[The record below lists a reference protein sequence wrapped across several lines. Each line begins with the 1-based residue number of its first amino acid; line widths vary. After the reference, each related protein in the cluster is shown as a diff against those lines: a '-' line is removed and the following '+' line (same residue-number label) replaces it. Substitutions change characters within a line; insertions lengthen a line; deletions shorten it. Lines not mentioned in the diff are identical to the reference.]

1 MPLPPSSGPAADTLC
16 VTPHE
21 FLLEGRGANAR
32 TGVLL
37 VHGLTGTP
45 NEMRV
50 LAKGLHKQGF
60 TVYAVQLAGH
70 CGTQDDLLATRWQDW
85 YASVEA
91 GADRLLARVDSL
103 VVGGLSMG
111 AVLSLALAQRRPQ
124 QVAGVCALST
134 IFRYDGWSMP
144 VYTRLGTLLLPLF
157 KALGIGRNRCFMEQ
171 PPYGIK
177 DETLRRRIVAQM
189 QSGDSAAA
197 GLPGNPWWSVI
208 EMQRLSSHVLR
219 HLGDVRAPCLV
230 VHAREDD
237 VSTPSNAE
245 DIVRGVKHAPVE
257 LVMLDNS
264 YHMITIDRD
273 RRTVIAR
280 TADFVQRIAQ
290 GDFGSRATPAGP
302 AAAPQAKT
310 PQQQAPAHG

>member
-1 MPLPPSSGPAADTLC
+1 MSVPYPPPTAAMIEPLC

-70 CGTQDDLLATRWQDW
+70 CGTQDDLLSTRWQDW

-91 GADRLLARVDSL
+91 GADRLLPHVDRL
-103 VVGGLSMG
+103 VAGGLSMG

-124 QVAGVCALST
+124 QIAGVCALST

-144 VYTRLGTLLLPLF
+144 FYTRLGFLLPLL
-157 KALGIGRNRCFMEQ
+157 KALGIGRHRLFMEQ
-171 PPYGIK
+171 PPFGIK
-177 DETLRRRIVAQM
+177 DEALRGRVVSQM
-189 QSGDSAAA
+189 RSGDSAAA
-197 GLPGNPWWSVI
+197 GLPGNPWWSII
-208 EMQRLSSHVLR
+208 EMRRLSAHVLQRLR
-219 HLGDVRAPCLV
+219 DVRAPCLV
-230 VHAREDD
+230 IHAREDD

-245 DIVRGVKHAPVE
+245 DIVRGVTHAPVE

-290 GDFGSRATPAGP
+290 GDVGARATPAGP
-302 AAAPQAKT
+302 APLQK
-310 PQQQAPAHG
+310 APARG